1 MDSLASLRAG
11 KSRLPLCGMV
21 FCVWSVW
28 FLWLRLVRPEREVR
42 GRLNPRG
49 SSQET
54 PFSVPVPQ
62 KARVYTSWF
71 FPEARA
77 AGLLGGVRD
86 KEPGRETVI
95 FPWSF
100 SSRRRFGVFG
110 GCLEEAELGVG

>member
-21 FCVWSVW
+21 FFVWSVW

-54 PFSVPVPQ
+54 PFSVPVVQ
-62 KARVYTSWF
+62 SVRVYTSRF
-71 FPEARA
+71 FQWRTMQDFSGALGTRSLGAR
-77 AGLLGGVRD
+77 R
-86 KEPGRETVI
+86 
-95 FPWSF
+95 
-100 SSRRRFGVFG
+100 
-110 GCLEEAELGVG
+110 

>member
-1 MDSLASLRAG
+1 
-11 KSRLPLCGMV
+11 
-21 FCVWSVW
+21 
-28 FLWLRLVRPEREVR
+28 
-42 GRLNPRG
+42 
-49 SSQET
+49 
-54 PFSVPVPQ
+54 
-62 KARVYTSWF
+62 VYTSWF

>member
-62 KARVYTSWF
+62 KARVYTSRF
-71 FPEARA
+71 FQRRAPRDFSEASGTRS
-77 AGLLGGVRD
+77 RD
-86 KEPGRETVI
+86 A
-95 FPWSF
+95 
-100 SSRRRFGVFG
+100 RR
-110 GCLEEAELGVG
+110 